1 MSATQRHDHIL
12 QLSDNSL
19 LISILY
25 RAIKVYDKGRS
36 RLVEGEEDSLLS
48 TATSTSTKTKIQDFK
63 EKTSPSIG
71 DCMAAQIPGH
81 SNAPFVRPELEV
93 TWTSPLRGF
102 TSSLFSLSSSAS
114 SLRYRIPHTP
124 HTPDNTHTHTH
135 LPEKV

>member
-1 MSATQRHDHIL
+1 MYATQRHDHMPEI
-12 QLSDNSL
+12 SDNSL
-19 LISILY
+19 VVSIIY
-25 RAIKVYDKGRS
+25 HAVKVYDKGRS
-36 RLVEGEEDSLLS
+36 RLVEGKEDSLLS
-48 TATSTSTKTKIQDFK
+48 TATSISTNTKIQDFK
-63 EKTSPSIG
+63 EKTSSSIG
-71 DCMAAQIPGH
+71 DCVAAQIPGH